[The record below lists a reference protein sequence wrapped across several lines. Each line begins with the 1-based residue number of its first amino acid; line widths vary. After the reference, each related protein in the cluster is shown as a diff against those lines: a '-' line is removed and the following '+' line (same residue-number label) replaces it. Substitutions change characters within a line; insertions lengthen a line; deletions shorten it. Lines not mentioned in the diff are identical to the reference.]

1 MAGQSIVDI
10 CNSALQRCGSAT
22 IQSLTDNSR
31 EARACSVAYDS
42 NRRDELRR
50 HFWKFAMKRVVLA
63 PDSAT
68 PASDFTYQFS
78 LPTDCLRVFFPN
90 DAYLDWSVEGRK
102 ILTNSAQSPFGSY
115 SDPNLVQVVTT
126 TPPTVSLNL
135 RYVADIIDVTQW
147 DASFYS
153 VMSLALAMD
162 ICEVLT
168 NSTSKRQSIK
178 DEYKDAMAEARVADA
193 FESLPTDP
201 PEDGWVLA
209 RLGC

>member
-22 IQSLTDNSR
+22 IQSLADNSR

-50 HFWKFAMKRVVLA
+50 HYWKFAMKRVVLA
-63 PDSAT
+63 PDSAA
-68 PASDFTYQFS
+68 PASDFAYQFS
-78 LPTDCLRVFFPN
+78 LPTDCLRIYFPN

-102 ILTNSAQSPFGSY
+102 ILTNTAQSPFSASPVPGT
-115 SDPNLVQVVTT
+115 PTVTT
-126 TPPTVSLNL
+126 TTPAITLNL
-135 RYVADIIDVTQW
+135 RYVADITDVTQW

-193 FESLPTDP
+193 FESLPQDAP
-201 PEDGWVLA
+201 DDGWWLA
-209 RLGC
+209 RL